1 MQFAVSGPGIVTA
14 GKFFSKSMLEQS
26 NVKAVPDGQTVQ
38 VAQASVPIVM
48 EHSSNANPP
57 VENSAQIS
65 PIPPTN
71 SSPPGMDVSLT
82 LKHAVMFD
90 FNPVST
96 NKPAAKSKV
105 MLPLAQNSSGG

>member
-1 MQFAVSGPGIVTA
+1 MQVSVLGPGIVIRGT
-14 GKFFSKSMLEQS
+14 FFSKSMLEQS
-26 NVKAVPDGQTVQ
+26 NRKAVPDGQTVQ
-38 VAQASVPIVM
+38 ISQASVPMVM
-48 EHSSNANPP
+48 EHSSNSNPA

-96 NKPAAKSKV
+96 NKPAAKSNV
-105 MLPLAQNSSGG
+105 MLPSAQNWFGG